1 MNLISRVVSYDNNRN
16 INCLKFLRSVSNF
29 TFRDTF
35 YEVVKNV
42 TRDLS
47 VKCVIKAISIIENWK
62 QPKKPCKKELIFGNT
77 VFLF

>member
-1 MNLISRVVSYDNNRN
+1 MPEISH
-16 INCLKFLRSVSNF
+16 SVSNF

-62 QPKKPCKKELIFGNT
+62 QPKKPARRN
-77 VFLF
+77 